1 MEKRERERERGR
13 KGEGEKEGD
22 VEGKSPSVI
31 HGMAINTVYCF
42 LCQPCERYKNNIGCS
57 VHTERARRSG
67 GER

>member
-31 HGMAINTVYCF
+31 HGMAINTVSLLLF
-42 LCQPCERYKNNIGCS
+42 VS
-57 VHTERARRSG
+57 AV
-67 GER
+67 